1 MNNKTRQII
10 VVVSV
15 FVIALASLGTI
26 IGLLVNTGNM
36 SEYSNGFRY
45 QASGSRITITGY
57 EGDDED
63 VVVPDK
69 IKGKRV
75 VGIDK
80 DAFEEKSSV
89 VKSIKFNCTSS
100 AFTIAEEAFAEL
112 AALERVVL
120 PKNIKEVANG
130 AFKGCKALK
139 TVIVPNSV
147 TKIGA
152 NAFKDCAQ
160 LKFMYHTDDYS
171 TDGDNAIEEDGIFLP
186 TSLLEI
192 GERAFEACTAIVDMS
207 MKKDLEKIGDYAFY
221 SCTRLSEL
229 TVEENSE
236 VTSIGEWAFYN
247 TLLNSPKPTDSR
259 KNPMLFPNLVTIG
272 ASAFKNVKN
281 NFVYFSIPK
290 SVKTIGDA
298 AFAESSNLTTVDM
311 AEDIQ
316 LESMGEGV
324 FENCS
329 QLTDITLPTGLK
341 EIPAKT
347 FKGCY
352 RLLYNSDFV
361 IGKSV
366 EKIGDGAFAI
376 YTGRGSST
384 SVTSY
389 SRHIITVDPEN
400 EYFTTVRLEDNKREG
415 NETSTYQQ
423 GLLTDADGTTVYAYY
438 GSYDAN
444 STNSLG
450 KTFRLLDTEGNF
462 LTDVTTI
469 KPYAFAGVDFEYIQ
483 LNNSIKNIG
492 EYVFFGSKVVIC
504 YMSAER
510 FEFDGKSF
518 DRVVEPKDN
527 DDIEA
532 LSDRI
537 EVGLLATSSAVDEMM
552 EKFRE
557 FDIVAAQYNASKLP

>member
-1 MNNKTRQII
+1 M
-10 VVVSV
+10 
-15 FVIALASLGTI
+15 
-26 IGLLVNTGNM
+26 
-36 SEYSNGFRY
+36 
-45 QASGSRITITGY
+45 
-57 EGDDED
+57 
-63 VVVPDK
+63 
-69 IKGKRV
+69 
-75 VGIDK
+75 
-80 DAFEEKSSV
+80 
-89 VKSIKFNCTSS
+89 
-100 AFTIAEEAFAEL
+100 
-112 AALERVVL
+112 
-120 PKNIKEVANG
+120 
-130 AFKGCKALK
+130 
-139 TVIVPNSV
+139 
-147 TKIGA
+147 
-152 NAFKDCAQ
+152 
-160 LKFMYHTDDYS
+160 
-171 TDGDNAIEEDGIFLP
+171 
-186 TSLLEI
+186 
-192 GERAFEACTAIVDMS
+192 
-207 MKKDLEKIGDYAFY
+207 
-221 SCTRLSEL
+221 
-229 TVEENSE
+229 
-236 VTSIGEWAFYN
+236 
-247 TLLNSPKPTDSR
+247 
-259 KNPMLFPNLVTIG
+259 
-272 ASAFKNVKN
+272 
-281 NFVYFSIPK
+281 
-290 SVKTIGDA
+290 
-298 AFAESSNLTTVDM
+298 
-311 AEDIQ
+311 
-316 LESMGEGV
+316 
-324 FENCS
+324 
-329 QLTDITLPTGLK
+329 
-341 EIPAKT
+341 
-347 FKGCY
+347 
-352 RLLYNSDFV
+352 
-361 IGKSV
+361 